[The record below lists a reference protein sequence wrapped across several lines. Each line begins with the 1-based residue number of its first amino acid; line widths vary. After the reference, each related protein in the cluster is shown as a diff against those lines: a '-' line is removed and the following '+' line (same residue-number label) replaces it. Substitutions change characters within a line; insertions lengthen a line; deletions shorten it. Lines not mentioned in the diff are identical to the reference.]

1 MEYNNQS
8 NYSHLY
14 NFLNNKVLSSH
25 LSNRKWNKLEKHF
38 NRLKNNTYKPG
49 HWAYQDDIEAHKP
62 VETYCTEVF
71 DAFRKLNDASPE
83 FRALCSGAACRDR
96 SIRIGSTIFN
106 ILFRIVN
113 NQKCNYLI
121 QSFDVDY
128 KSLGTFVV
136 YQSSSDLGMLKYR
149 IFDSSTGRLFSK
161 LNDYVTSTF
170 INMDLQS
177 YIQQCHSTIPN
188 FTRVGGPSGSP
199 AIKRYNI
206 LLDAHQPQ
214 EAVAYYQN
222 NKEEMTNERN
232 QKENRTHVWGS
243 DPTCPDNYHYCNSN
257 PYGYCVPGLNC
268 NDPNSQGPEISLVTT
283 FLTALS
289 KNPYVIDYFGN
300 RSRCPLADQF
310 MENLMNIPE
319 TNKCGQTEFDSLEQ
333 YEKIFKDLAQQYKQ
347 AFEATG
353 GARELFTTQVAFS
366 RHHTLNCVRPDSVK
380 GFSQQS
386 KIFNIWAYELAIEE
400 NSTGNRFKYFYMEY
414 STNFPG
420 YGALYTYPLLIIP
433 EDSYTLPW
441 GVYDCYVPGGLYF
454 CKPVEYLKQGPIK
467 SKDECSKRSLTPTY
481 LFIGDLLSGETIPP
495 LNNQVNQKVR
505 YGCDSV
511 QAAPSPAT
519 SDTPMKETP
528 TKNPRKRKKRGEL
541 LSKKGYPCLD
551 KCTWK
556 NRDYGYYNVCSCETP
571 PYTSGF
577 VKWDWDECD
586 ANECES
592 RDMAVTMEY

>member
-1 MEYNNQS
+1 MEYNKQS
-8 NYSHLY
+8 EYSPLY
-14 NFLNNKVLSSH
+14 NFLNNNVLSSH
-25 LSNRKWNKLEKHF
+25 LQQRNWTELELKF
-38 NRLKNNTYKPG
+38 NYFLDNTEIP
-49 HWAYQDDIEAHKP
+49 EP

-71 DAFRKLNDASPE
+71 ESFRELNDASDE
-83 FRALCSGAACRDR
+83 FGSLCSGAACQNR
-96 SIRIGSTIFN
+96 SIRIGSTIFT

-121 QSFDVDY
+121 QSFDDDVDY

-149 IFDSSTGRLFSK
+149 IFDRDTNQLFGK

-222 NKEEMTNERN
+222 NKDEMTNERN

-333 YEKIFKDLAQQYKQ
+333 YEEIFKDLAQQYKQ

-454 CKPVEYLKQGPIK
+454 CKPVEYLKQCPIK

-495 LNNQVNQKVR
+495 LNNQVNQKAR

-511 QAAPSPAT
+511 QAAPAPRPRFSP
-519 SDTPMKETP
+519 
-528 TKNPRKRKKRGEL
+528 KKRSRGREGDRERL
-541 LSKKGYPCLD
+541 KKARPLSKKGYPCLD

-556 NRDYGYYNVCSCETP
+556 EQDYGYSKANVCSCKTA
-571 PYTSGF
+571 PYGF
-577 VKWDWDECD
+577 LNWDWDECD
-586 ANECES
+586 PTQCES
-592 RDMAVTMEY
+592 SESMDTACGGRPPAVE